1 MDKNTITRQSLKSN
15 FLRQTIIRIDHDMLF
30 DKDIQNYIESIYP
43 YLIENGYK
51 MNSNTMSNYNVNI
64 NMEELNNI
72 ANSINT
78 NTENYTSF
86 KNEMKDIIIDI
97 TKEATILTISYNK
110 YETFEEI
117 YRVFSQLVE
126 VLSKIRVGFSFNRIG
141 LRKINVFFI
150 KNIQNINNYL
160 EETAFCLTNFI
171 NNKPINFEVKNIIE
185 TFKIEEYKVNKNVT
199 AAKGVFLDE
208 NKQEKE
214 AYQVMLDIDIYN
226 DEMRDNT
233 ENIMNMNDIVFE
245 IYKDS
250 LKYKFLEDLK
260 NENYR
265 DEEILNI

>member
-1 MDKNTITRQSLKSN
+1 MDKTNITRESLKSN

-43 YLIENGYK
+43 HLIENGYK

-64 NMEELNNI
+64 NMDEFNNI
-72 ANSINT
+72 ANSVDT
-78 NTENYTSF
+78 NIEGYTSF
-86 KNEMKDIIIDI
+86 KNEKKDIIIDI

-110 YETFEEI
+110 YEKFEEI
-117 YRVFSQLVE
+117 YKVFRELVNK
-126 VLSKIRVGFSFNRIG
+126 LSNIRVGFSFNRIG

-150 KNIQNINNYL
+150 KNIENINNYL
-160 EETAFCLTNFI
+160 EENTFSLEKLI
-171 NNKPINFEVKNIIE
+171 NNKQINFEVKNIVE

-214 AYQVMLDIDIYN
+214 AYQIMLDIDIYN

-233 ENIMNMNDIVFE
+233 ENIINMNDIVFE
-245 IYKDS
+245 IYKNS
-250 LKYKFLEDLK
+250 LKYKFLEELK
-260 NENYR
+260 NENYK